1 MGELFET
8 ETNIPNH
15 GVKKNFQTA
24 VAATCLIAGFDCS
37 KLTSEE
43 VDSLTVKQIAN
54 NLLDEN
60 YRRLQVVKKVFGMDI
75 KSRIARQEMRL
86 DTTPPEWGV
95 FGRVITYLST
105 LSSDTCTQKPSQDI
119 AQASEPSS
127 MLYFLVK
134 LS

>member
-8 ETNIPNH
+8 ETNISNH
-15 GVKKNFQTA
+15 SVKKNLQTA

-37 KLTSEE
+37 KLSPEE
-43 VDSLTVKQIAN
+43 ADSLTVKQMAN

-60 YRRLQVVKKVFGMDI
+60 YRRLQVVKKVFGIDI
-75 KSRIARQEMRL
+75 KSRIARQELRQ
-86 DTTPPEWGV
+86 DTAPPEWGV

-119 AQASEPSS
+119 AQASDPSS
-127 MLYFLVK
+127 L
-134 LS
+134 